1 MNAALSL
8 LVVPL
13 ALLSLAASLQAQ
25 AQAPA
30 QPEAKF
36 APPVRL
42 SAGDKL
48 LGVHRLF
55 PSPVFHDMNGDGL
68 PDLVVGDLV
77 GKITVAL
84 RLPGADP
91 RAFAAETELKAA
103 DGKLLDFHNW

>member
-1 MNAALSL
+1 MNAALSR

-13 ALLSLAASLQAQ
+13 ALLALAAPLRAQ
-25 AQAPA
+25 TPSPA
-30 QPEAKF
+30 RPEANF

-42 SAGDKL
+42 SAGAKL
-48 LGVHRLF
+48 LGAHRLF

-77 GKITVAL
+77 GKLTVAL

-103 DGKLLDFHNW
+103 DGKPIDFHNW